1 MLLFKS
7 LQDEIKNIFKKKLFL
22 VTFDLPTRIDASIN
36 QLIIIIMSKENLIL
50 KLNVEN
56 EVEFKLINSRELLS
70 EEKVIIDGKEKIKR
84 KYRVFYDRNINY
96 KNFKNK
102 ILKLRKL
109 EGKIVIYGFKKGEL
123 KMLDYI
129 KWNENLMDLIFK
141 KKKEIKDGNENL
153 EMFENRFEW
162 FEDLVK
168 NKGYKKIKLIPVF

>member
-1 MLLFKS
+1 M
-7 LQDEIKNIFKKKLFL
+7 
-22 VTFDLPTRIDASIN
+22 
-36 QLIIIIMSKENLIL
+36 
-50 KLNVEN
+50 
-56 EVEFKLINSRELLS
+56 
-70 EEKVIIDGKEKIKR
+70 
-84 KYRVFYDRNINY
+84 
-96 KNFKNK
+96 
-102 ILKLRKL
+102 RKL